1 MNKYFAEKPPVGVD
15 LAKVQELIN
24 KLRDEFRTE
33 LKQIEERMG
42 SLEERV
48 KKLEEAQAV
57 GVPRLSVEGS
67 ASYTVDWLTDV
78 SPKDEKDEDLDWPED
93 RYGFLRADLNL
104 GFRVSEDWNAN
115 LHLLWVSGTEAG
127 ARDTERPVLWEGK
140 LVGPAPIVGG
150 QVVLG
155 RQFVKYGYGFL
166 LDNQFSAFDAVRWDR
181 AFGSIN
187 LNLIFG
193 DAENADTFRGYD
205 HGVFGRV
212 SYATDGVFGAR
223 LSWRTEED
231 RWHIGANA
239 LYTGI
244 GDYKGYGVDL
254 HFDIFPEGNYLTK
267 VRAEWVYTDKDWDD
281 RNPVGENLWWVDLN
295 VLKLENL
302 TLDFSYASADKGYA
316 PHPASV
322 LNPFYLSRGE
332 LLFRPNLPAIGAVTP
347 GGMMLR
353 SVFDVRLGWKIAGN
367 WLNVRWFQGEDTN
380 GNNLG
385 WALTAGYQW
394 QLKEHLNLGLF
405 YGYFNGKETGTDR
418 HFIRLSGSYKF

>member
-1 MNKYFAEKPPVGVD
+1 MVCLVD
-15 LAKVQELIN
+15 
-24 KLRDEFRTE
+24 KL
-33 LKQIEERMG
+33 
-42 SLEERV
+42 
-48 KKLEEAQAV
+48 
-57 GVPRLSVEGS
+57 
-67 ASYTVDWLTDV
+67 
-78 SPKDEKDEDLDWPED
+78 
-93 RYGFLRADLNL
+93 
-104 GFRVSEDWNAN
+104 
-115 LHLLWVSGTEAG
+115 
-127 ARDTERPVLWEGK
+127 
-140 LVGPAPIVGG
+140 
-150 QVVLG
+150 
-155 RQFVKYGYGFL
+155 
-166 LDNQFSAFDAVRWDR
+166 
-181 AFGSIN
+181 
-187 LNLIFG
+187 
-193 DAENADTFRGYD
+193 
-205 HGVFGRV
+205 V

-267 VRAEWVYTDKDWDD
+267 VRAEWVYTDKDWS
-281 RNPVGENLWWVDLN
+281 NQKPVGKNLWWVDLN

-353 SVFDVRLGWKIAGN
+353 NVFDVRLGWKIAGN

-380 GNNLG
+380 GNDLG
-385 WALTAGYQW
+385 WALTVGYQW

-405 YGYFNGKETGTDR
+405 YGYFNGEEKGNDR

>member
-1 MNKYFAEKPPVGVD
+1 VNKYFAEKPPVGVD

-78 SPKDEKDEDLDWPED
+78 GPKPEDLDWPED

-205 HGVFGRV
+205 HGVFGPV

-267 VRAEWVYTDKDWDD
+267 VRAEWVYTDKDWND
-281 RNPVGENLWWVDLN
+281 RDPVGENLWWVDLN

-380 GNNLG
+380 GNDLG
-385 WALTAGYQW
+385 WALTVGYQW

-405 YGYFNGKETGTDR
+405 YGYFNGEEKGNDR